1 MKVVILAGGW
11 PSSINEDLEG
21 IPKPMVELGG
31 RPLLW
36 HIMKQYSYY
45 GYNDFI
51 ICAGY
56 KSKMIKEYFM
66 NYYIYESDITVN
78 LQTNQVEIHKKRTE
92 DWNVSI
98 IDTGL
103 YTSVSERIL
112 KIREYVKNEAFF
124 INYGDCISNINIK
137 ELEKHHR
144 LEKKMLTVAAA
155 KPAGR
160 HSLLKLDK
168 DDNSQSWVNAC
179 TMLCESD
186 IFSYLD
192 KRESYLENGLFER
205 LNQKNEIALYKH
217 EGFWTLVETKRDKNN
232 LQQMWDDNEAPWKI
246 WS

>member
-11 PSSINEDLEG
+11 PSSINEELEG

-66 NYYIYESDITVN
+66 NYYVYESDITVD
-78 LQTNQVEIHKKRTE
+78 LQTNQIEIHKKISE
-92 DWNVSI
+92 DWTVSI
-98 IDTGL
+98 VDTGL

-112 KIREYVKNEAFF
+112 KIRDYIADDLFF

-137 ELEKHHR
+137 ELEKCYR
-144 LEKKMLTVAAA
+144 LEKKAMTVAVA
-155 KPAGR
+155 KPTGR
-160 HSLLKLDK
+160 NSVLKLDK
-168 DDNSQSWVNAC
+168 SESSQSWVNAC
-179 TMLCESD
+179 TMLCEPEV
-186 IFSYLD
+186 FSYLD
-192 KRESYLENGLFER
+192 KNESYLENGLFER

>member
-66 NYYIYESDITVN
+66 NYYIYESDITID
-78 LQTNQVEIHKKRTE
+78 LQTNAIEIHKKKTE
-92 DWNVSI
+92 DWKVSV

-103 YTSVSERIL
+103 NTSISERIL
-112 KIREYVKNEAFF
+112 RVKDYIDDDLFF
-124 INYGDCISNINIK
+124 INYGDCISNINIRN
-137 ELEKHHR
+137 LEKYHKNHSKILTVSVANPTGR
-144 LEKKMLTVAAA
+144 NTILELNQEKK
-155 KPAGR
+155 
-160 HSLLKLDK
+160 
-168 DDNSQSWVNAC
+168 SQAWVNAC
-179 TMLCESD
+179 TMLCEPS

-192 KRESYLENGLFER
+192 VEETYLEYGLFKR
-205 LNQKNEIALYKH
+205 LYDCGEIIAYEH
-217 EGFWTLVETKRDKNN
+217 TGFWTPVETKRDKS
-232 LQQMWDDNEAPWKI
+232 LLEQMWDEQKAPWKI
-246 WS
+246 WE